1 MLHDGVDQK
10 GGETMTEH
18 FSIGIIIVCA
28 AAVIGVVISLGE
40 LYIAFIL
47 LVICVLAVLPSDW
60 FRDKFWKD

>member
-1 MLHDGVDQK
+1 MLKVGFYTAL
-10 GGETMTEH
+10 ESALCYTMEPTK
-18 FSIGIIIVCA
+18 IIVCA

-40 LYIAFIL
+40 LNIAFIL